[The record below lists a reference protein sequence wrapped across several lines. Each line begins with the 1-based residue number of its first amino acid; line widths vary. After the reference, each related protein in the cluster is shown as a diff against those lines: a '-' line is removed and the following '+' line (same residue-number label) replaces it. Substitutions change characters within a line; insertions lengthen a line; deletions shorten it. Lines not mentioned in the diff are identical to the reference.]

1 MFFQGAPRA
10 PTGAKLIVFVIG
22 GATYSEIRSVYEIAE
37 AYNRDVFIGT
47 TELLRPGNFIE
58 HLGHLKQPVPTP
70 RSLIT
75 PYTPPAPQQ
84 KSSDVG
90 RAASLMSHM
99 HIHSS
104 SSQLS
109 HKSSNVSL
117 STTDKM
123 SVSSNGDDKEKK
135 KKKGLKRFF

>member
-1 MFFQGAPRA
+1 M
-10 PTGAKLIVFVIG
+10 FVIG

-37 AYNRDVFIGT
+37 LYNRDVFIGT
-47 TELLRPGNFIE
+47 TELLRPASFIE
-58 HLGHLKQPVPTP
+58 HLGNLMQPVPVP
-70 RSLIT
+70 RPLIA

-84 KSSDVG
+84 KSNDVS

-99 HIHSS
+99 HIHSPA

-117 STTDKM
+117 STTDKL
-123 SVSSNGDDKEKK
+123 SVSSDDKEKK

>member
-1 MFFQGAPRA
+1 M
-10 PTGAKLIVFVIG
+10 IVFVIG

-47 TELLRPGNFIE
+47 TELLRPAAFIE
-58 HLGHLKQPVPTP
+58 QLGGLKQPVPAP
-70 RSLIT
+70 RSLIA

-99 HIHSS
+99 HIHSP

-123 SVSSNGDDKEKK
+123 SVSSDDKEKK